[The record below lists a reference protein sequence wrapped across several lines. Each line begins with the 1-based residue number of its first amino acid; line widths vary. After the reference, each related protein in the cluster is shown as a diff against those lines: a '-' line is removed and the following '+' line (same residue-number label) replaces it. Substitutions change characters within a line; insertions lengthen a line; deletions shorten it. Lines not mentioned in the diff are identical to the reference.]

1 MFKAGFAQEIIT
13 PPIGVGLAGYANKR
27 PNRGNYD
34 ELYVKVVALER
45 DGKKFGF
52 VSFDLCNVAPALW
65 EKLEKLI
72 GDAYGRDFYESLII
86 CTTHTHTGP
95 EYRRN
100 LDDLTLFALE
110 ETAQATFR
118 AVRRA
123 FKKMRRTPKILS

>member
-65 EKLEKLI
+65 EKLEK
-72 GDAYGRDFYESLII
+72 
-86 CTTHTHTGP
+86 P
-95 EYRRN
+95 
-100 LDDLTLFALE
+100 
-110 ETAQATFR
+110 Q
-118 AVRRA
+118 
-123 FKKMRRTPKILS
+123 